1 MLFFLLIL
9 EEGLE
14 VAMRSKD
21 DFYPI
26 SKFDSMSDE
35 GRQSGDT

>member
-1 MLFFLLIL
+1 MLFFFFLIL
-9 EEGLE
+9 EGLE

-26 SKFDSMSDE
+26 SNLDSMSDE
-35 GRQSGDT
+35 GRKSGDT